1 MLKRKLSKRKKSK
14 KSSKPDNLP
23 ALRPVK
29 AEDYVPPVSHW
40 MMWSGFVLVGSLGV
54 GILLASVV
62 RYNVTVR
69 ASASIRPSG
78 EVRLVQA
85 ELDGTIERI
94 DVAPNQ
100 TVQRGEAIAY
110 LDASRLET
118 QRDQLQNTLRQ
129 TQQQL
134 IQMNAQIQFLEAQ
147 IAAEGRSRDQALSVA
162 QAELRRGEQELAER
176 QATAQA
182 DLAEA
187 EATLEFA
194 QTEMQ
199 RYAQLV
205 GSGAISQLQ
214 FEEKQAA
221 VRTAEAQLARAQ
233 AALNPT
239 NASVA
244 IAQEQIGQQAATGA
258 ATLANLSRERE
269 ALVQLRVQLQAQ
281 LLQQQTELQRA
292 EADLAKTVIR
302 ATSDGVILQLTLR
315 NVDQIVRSGDT
326 VAEIAP
332 DQARL
337 VIKAQV
343 NPQFIQRVEV
353 GQVAQMRVSACPYP
367 DYGVLTGEV
376 TAVSPDVITTSSD
389 TPNASP
395 PQSSYYEVSIQPN
408 VPALVRGD
416 RTCPLQSGMQ
426 AEASI
431 VSRTETPMMFLL
443 RRARLWANL

>member
-1 MLKRKLSKRKKSK
+1 M
-14 KSSKPDNLP
+14 
-23 ALRPVK
+23 
-29 AEDYVPPVSHW
+29 
-40 MMWSGFVLVGSLGV
+40 LVGSLGV

-187 EATLEFA
+187 EAALEFA

-233 AALNPT
+233 AAVNPT

-292 EADLAKTVIR
+292 QADLAKTVIR

-353 GQVAQMRVSACPYP
+353 GQVVQMRVSACPYP

-376 TAVSPDVITTSSD
+376 TAVSPDVITTSSGTTD
-389 TPNASP
+389 APTA
-395 PQSSYYEVSIQPN
+395 QRSYYEVSIQPKA
-408 VPALVRGD
+408 PALVRGD
-416 RTCPLQSGMQ
+416 RTCPLQPGMQ